1 MSPVTA
7 LSHPRADRCRFGFP
21 DKDVVYSALGFFRNL
36 LVPERNRG
44 PLVSLAVPVLRA
56 MVDFPQAADVQEA
69 GEG

>member
-1 MSPVTA
+1 MLVSPA
-7 LSHPRADRCRFGFP
+7 LAPP
-21 DKDVVYSALGFFRNL
+21 DKDVVHSALGFFRNM

-56 MVDFPQAADVQEA
+56 MMNFPQAADVQEA